1 MEFHSFVN
9 ELAEPSLSSNTELLE
24 TVFDSSSPKSF
35 PARWSSDLTHRSRVL
50 LYTKP
55 LLDLRVWE
63 NLCDESLQHYD
74 ALALA
79 MKLFDA
85 IIETMGIDREIDSD
99 TAIQILTPLMMA
111 MDRAQQIEPDPQRHA
126 LMVERLLG
134 KLLNDSDRRNPFRIE
149 YTEFDG
155 DRLGKAHA
163 VPDGRLPPT
172 RTIRRVLEF
181 RLIYEANDLEG
192 RIVLRLSDEAIN
204 LFLNALKLEIEDAQ
218 AAAEAVVQSQLAR
231 GRYGEA
237 VNSARDAKLQSI
249 RFQDLVDRKLRDTR
263 RDLRRVDW
271 QDEMPRLLTTAREHI
286 ETRRVVE
293 INIINAARAKA
304 EHLAPGSEEA
314 RQVAQIEKS
323 IEDCYVRHVQLLGR
337 LIPARSIFLDEQLR
351 QSFTPDLPTHL
362 PNLPTDVL
370 EPILQ
375 ASRFEAESILNSA
388 FPAFFGARAP
398 RVFSLATAIESQ
410 LQPRREIQPS
420 AVLLEPRGSLIE
432 GRDRLCY
439 PPEVRERA
447 QSYLDSIQNPTHLSE
462 ILTTAIDANES
473 TEVIEA
479 IALIVYH
486 LFAPDGKEQ
495 LMLQIEK
502 IEDKEFTIA
511 HLYGDDLLLS
521 RRS

>member
-1 MEFHSFVN
+1 MDSHRSIKKVVDR
-9 ELAEPSLSSNTELLE
+9 ALSNSTELSE
-24 TVFDSSSPKSF
+24 AIFDNFTPDSSLD
-35 PARWSSDLTHRSRVL
+35 RWSSDLTHRSRVL

-55 LLDLRVWE
+55 LLDLQSWA
-63 NLCDESLQHYD
+63 NLCDESLHHYD

-99 TAIQILTPLMMA
+99 TAIQILTPLMTA
-111 MDRAQQIEPDPQRHA
+111 MDRSQQIEPDSLRHVS
-126 LMVERLLG
+126 MVERLLG
-134 KLLNDSDRRNPFRIE
+134 KLLNDSDGRKPFRIE

-155 DRLGKAHA
+155 ERSIK
-163 VPDGRLPPT
+163 R
-172 RTIRRVLEF
+172 ILEF
-181 RLIYEANDLEG
+181 RLVSEASDLED

-249 RFQDLVDRKLRDTR
+249 RFQDLVERKIRDTR

-286 ETRRVVE
+286 QTRWSVET
-293 INIINAARAKA
+293 NIIDAAGEKA
-304 EHLAPGSEEA
+304 EHLTPGSEEA
-314 RQVAQIEKS
+314 RQVAQIKQL
-323 IEDCYVRHVQLLGR
+323 IEDCRLRHVQLLGR
-337 LIPARSIFLDEQLR
+337 LIPARSVFLDEQLR
-351 QSFTPDLPTHL
+351 QSLTPDLPTDL

-370 EPILQ
+370 EPLLQ
-375 ASRFEAESILNSA
+375 ASRAETENILKSI
-388 FPAFFGARAP
+388 FPAFFGARP
-398 RVFSLATAIESQ
+398 PQIFLLATAIGWQ

-420 AVLLEPRGSLIE
+420 AISLEPRGSLIE
-432 GRDRLCY
+432 DRDRLYY
-439 PPEVRERA
+439 PPEVRDCA
-447 QSYLDSIQNPTHLSE
+447 QSYLESIQNPTNLSE

-473 TEVIEA
+473 EEVVEA
-479 IALIVYH
+479 ISLIAYR
-486 LFAPDGKEQ
+486 LFAPDGKERSI
-495 LMLQIEK
+495 LQVEK

-511 HLYGDDLLLS
+511 NLCGEDLLLS
-521 RRS
+521 RRSQL